1 MTENTII
8 NQQVK
13 EKPKIY
19 YQPRVLKLDFTSDE
33 VIAFLEDGRKL
44 SVPITWFSKI
54 RKANWQQLKNY
65 RILPDNYHIHW
76 PEIDEDISLKV
87 FTDGLG
93 AGCC

>member
-1 MTENTII
+1 MSENITI

-13 EKPKIY
+13 EKQKIH
-19 YQPRVLKLDFTSDE
+19 YQPRVLKLEFTPDDL
-33 VIAFLEDGRKL
+33 IAFLDDGRKL
-44 SVPITWFSKI
+44 SVPTTWFSKI

-65 RILPDNYHIHW
+65 RVLPDGYHIHW
-76 PEIDEDISLKV
+76 PELDEDISLRV